1 MYDPFK
7 ELEKVSEPN
16 YDKDLGATEA
26 AIERLQATES
36 AMSQAAEMEAGK
48 EQVSDGVSPPVVT
61 PQPRFAD
68 EPEPEE
74 PSQFKKFVDDGGL
87 LGAAIRDPRST
98 MEGLMAV
105 PTGVLDF
112 GSDLLNLLPRKDLP
126 EVKNPFGSSAPKV
139 PKFHNEIAQ
148 SVRELSSVVIPTLW
162 LTAKG
167 QNVGAAANA
176 RIGLGIGKSTLVK
189 WVGTT
194 GIGAGAGAFV
204 DATNKINETDD
215 NLQGTLKKMFPK
227 TFSWISDDWATLDSD
242 SPDVKKA
249 KNVNEGVGL
258 GIFSDLLVG
267 TGKLLRAINKTLG
280 ETKVVA
286 ENEKALKWL
295 KGKVVD
301 EAADP
306 EEAVAQSIKSRE
318 KSLDEI
324 GDYNASKAIDLD
336 QPIFGV
342 HDTYGLEESGIRSAD
357 NLGVV
362 GASIDQARIDR
373 NIGTVYGRLGSIIT
387 EAALKYGLDANSLS
401 KRTLIKQITNQIRSA
416 GKYGAEL
423 GAHKR
428 KLTFEQIDESGTKL
442 AEVLLD
448 PRMETGMLKATL
460 DEYKDLTDG
469 IANLDVIGYNAAMKS
484 IKGYMDE
491 YFNMDTLK
499 AQAYLTTSLG
509 GQISDIAE
517 GARYMEGTAAIE
529 RAQEQILDRIEY
541 LMVEKGLAAYHKGS
555 SLAFL
560 RTWKNTAKDPKA
572 LAAMGKNAVDQ
583 SDEALTEVIKRA
595 KNLTNTLRDISSE
608 RPEFL
613 VPFQMAYEFSDGN
626 IDTLYKL
633 NNFIEQSLPNVLK
646 ALYDGQPEIPN
657 VIVQGAWSNIYN
669 SILTSFSTPIKAAVG
684 NTILMLEKPLVVM
697 GGALLSGDMKMVKR
711 GWYQYSAF
719 LDTTVK
725 GLKHMSHVFHKA
737 SIDPTSV
744 NYIMRDDI
752 VQKNEETMQILL
764 NYAVGAKANGNEGPM
779 ALYLQAEALNDLSM
793 NPMLRFGANAMTAF
807 DGFTR
812 AVIANAEARGRVFDK
827 FVDADVPLNSKT
839 VKDANDEIYRSMFDD
854 TGMIT
859 DKAIDY
865 ASREIA
871 MNLDSPGVEAIGGF
885 IRQFPMVRPFM
896 MFPKTSMNILD
907 MANKH
912 SPWSIFADEY
922 NTIAWRP
929 LDQFAQ
935 GEIEEILTAK
945 GLPVTPESFMS
956 LRYEMRGRKAIGTI
970 TLTAAAAMLF
980 NGNLRGNGHY
990 DKNRQRTRAEL
1001 GWKPKTYRGWDGNWY
1016 SYEWLGP
1023 MGDFLALAADVYDNT
1038 FDSITENDAEIM
1050 WQKLMFIMASSI
1062 TSRSTLA
1069 GLEPMNDVLSGNPA
1083 AANRWA
1089 ASFVSSFA
1097 PLSGFRN
1104 ELGRIMYPQLRE
1116 LDQNFF
1122 QLLRNRNKWTDGLDP
1137 NSALPDAHDW
1147 IDGRKIGYPENPF
1160 VRMLNAVSP
1169 FKVADGMTPERQFL
1183 IDIEYDNRPSFR
1195 TNGKGV
1201 EYTPEERSELYSI
1214 MGRQGIFRQAIQ
1226 DAMTTTTAKQWRTR
1240 IKRARGK
1247 GAKIDPTE
1255 WENLYN
1261 ELDKAMVRAVRA
1273 AQLELTNRDDVFR
1286 RQYEAEVDVRNQR
1299 FGIGTVPIL
1308 ENK

>member
-16 YDKDLGATEA
+16 ADRDLGTTEA
-26 AIERLQATES
+26 AIERLQGTQD
-36 AMSQAAEMEAGK
+36 AMMQAAQMEAGT

-87 LGAAIRDPRST
+87 LGAAIRDPRSA

-126 EVKNPFGSSAPKV
+126 EVKNPFGSTAPKV
-139 PKFHNEIAQ
+139 PKFHNDIAQ
-148 SVRELSSVVIPTLW
+148 SVREISSIVVPTLW

-176 RIGLGIGKSTLVK
+176 RIGLGIGKSELVK
-189 WVGTT
+189 WVGVT
-194 GIGAGAGAFV
+194 GISAGAGAFV
-204 DATNKINETDD
+204 DATNKVNESDD
-215 NLQGTLKKMFPK
+215 NFQGSLKKMFPK

-267 TGKLLRAINKTLG
+267 SAKLLRAINKSLKQ
-280 ETKVVA
+280 TKVVA
-286 ENEKALKWL
+286 QNEQARKWL
-295 KGKVVD
+295 QKNSVD
-301 EAADP
+301 ESVDP
-306 EEAVAQSIKSRE
+306 EEVVAQGVKSRE
-318 KSLDEI
+318 EALDEI
-324 GDYNASKAIDLD
+324 GEYNSAKAIDLD

-342 HDTYGLEESGIRSAD
+342 HDTYGLEESGTRTVD
-357 NLGVV
+357 RLGVV
-362 GASIDQARIDR
+362 GAAIDQARIDR
-373 NIGTVYGRLGSIIT
+373 NIDTTYGRLGSIVT
-387 EAALKYGLDANSLS
+387 EAALKYGLEADQLPRRAI
-401 KRTLIKQITNQIRSA
+401 IKGIAEQIKSS
-416 GKYGAEL
+416 GKYAAEL
-423 GAHKR
+423 PGGAR
-428 KLTFEQIDESGTKL
+428 LTAEQIDESGTRL
-442 AEVLLD
+442 AELLLD

-460 DEYKDLTDG
+460 DEFKDFTDG
-469 IANLDVIGYNAAMKS
+469 IANLNNVGYNAAMKA
-484 IKGYMDE
+484 IKGYLDLYMDPD
-491 YFNMDTLK
+491 MLK
-499 AQAYLTTSLG
+499 AQGYFTTSLG

-572 LAAMGKNAVDQ
+572 LAAMGQNALAQ
-583 SDEALTEVIKRA
+583 SDEALSAVVKRA
-595 KNLTNTLRDISSE
+595 KNMTNTLRDISSE

-633 NNFIEQSLPNVLK
+633 NNFVEQSLPNVLK
-646 ALYDGQPEIPN
+646 ALYDGQPQIPN

-669 SILTSFSTPIKAAVG
+669 SILTSISTPLKAGIG
-684 NTILMLEKPLVVM
+684 NTILMLEKPIAVM
-697 GGALLSGDMKMVKR
+697 GGALLSGDLKTVRR

-752 VQKNEETMQILL
+752 VRKNEETMQVLQSF
-764 NYAVGAKANGNEGPM
+764 AAAAQKEGNDGPM
-779 ALYLQAEALNDLSM
+779 ALYLQAEALHDLSM
-793 NPMLRFGANAMTAF
+793 NPMLRFGANAMSAF

-827 FVDADVPLNSKT
+827 FIDGDVPLNNKT
-839 VKDANDEIYRSMFDD
+839 LKEANDEVYNSMFDS

-859 DKAIDY
+859 DTGVDY

-871 MNLDSPGVEAIGGF
+871 MNLDSPGAEAVSNF
-885 IRQFPMVRPFM
+885 VRQFPMVRPFM

-912 SPWSIFADEY
+912 SPWSVFAKDY
-922 NTIAWRP
+922 NDIAYRS
-929 LDQFAQ
+929 LDQFAE
-935 GEIEEILTAK
+935 GEIEQILTAR
-945 GLPVTPESFMS
+945 GLPVTPEAFMS
-956 LRYEMRGRKAIGTI
+956 LRYEMRGRKAIGAI

-1001 GWKPKTYRGWDGNWY
+1001 GWKPKTYRGWDGKWY

-1023 MGDFLALAADVYDNT
+1023 MGDFLALAADVHDNT
-1038 FDSITENDAEIM
+1038 FDSITENDAETM

-1083 AANRWA
+1083 AANRWT

-1169 FKVADGMTPERQFL
+1169 FKVADEMSPERQFL

-1214 MGRQGIFRQAIQ
+1214 MGRQKIFQQAIQ
-1226 DAMTTTTAKQWRTR
+1226 DAMNTTTAKQWRTR

-1273 AQLELTNRDDVFR
+1273 AQLELSNRDDVLR
-1286 RQYEAEVDVRNQR
+1286 RQYEAEVDVRNQQ
-1299 FGIGTVPIL
+1299 FGVATVPIL